1 MSGADLYARALH
13 FAARAHGAQLT
24 PHGVPYVVHLACVCM
39 ELERGLRAEPGH
51 DEDLAIACALLH
63 DSVEDTET
71 TREQVAAEFGAK
83 VADGVAALSK
93 DPAVEKTQRLD
104 DSLRRI
110 VAQPAEVAMVKL
122 ADRITNLGPPP
133 PQWSAEKRAS
143 YKAEA
148 QRIHDAL
155 GAASP
160 FLAARLRER
169 IAAYPG

>member
-1 MSGADLYARALH
+1 MYSADLYARALA
-13 FAARAHGAQLT
+13 FAARAHGAQQT
-24 PHGVPYVVHLACVCM
+24 AHGVPYVVHLCCVAM
-39 ELERGLRAEPGH
+39 ELERALRAEPGH

-63 DSVEDTET
+63 DAVEDTET
-71 TREQVAAEFGAK
+71 TEAQVASEFGAV
-83 VADGVAALSK
+83 VARGVRALSK
-93 DPAVEKTQRLD
+93 DDVLAKALRLD
-104 DSLRRI
+104 DSLARI
-110 VAQPAEVAMVKL
+110 AKEPSEVAMVKL

-133 PQWSAEKRAS
+133 PQWSAEKRTS

-155 GAASP
+155 AAASP

>member
-1 MSGADLYARALH
+1 
-13 FAARAHGAQLT
+13 
-24 PHGVPYVVHLACVCM
+24 
-39 ELERGLRAEPGH
+39 
-51 DEDLAIACALLH
+51 
-63 DSVEDTET
+63 
-71 TREQVAAEFGAK
+71 
-83 VADGVAALSK
+83 
-93 DPAVEKTQRLD
+93 
-104 DSLRRI
+104 
-110 VAQPAEVAMVKL
+110 MVKL